1 MTSSERSQTFTE
13 QARRA
18 QLLRAAIDTINDVGY
33 PRTSLSAIA
42 KRAGVAKSAIAYY
55 FSSKDALLLAVSDH
69 VFGDFDQ
76 QVEQAVSQHT
86 DPLGRLRAYAEA
98 YLGYIDSYRA
108 EFAAGF
114 EVLISHRDADGVPM
128 YLNVSDEDFAL
139 LRGILEQGM
148 AQGVFRKMPPNT
160 AVKLVEALLDVPTT
174 ELQHNLEADLADL
187 IPEIMCSVLRV
198 LEPRGENVREKL
210 NTIA

>member
-1 MTSSERSQTFTE
+1 MNSSQRSETFTE

-18 QLLRAAIDTINDVGY
+18 QLLKAAIDTINDLGY

-55 FSSKDALLLAVSDH
+55 FSSKDALLLAVTEH

-76 QVEQAVSQHT
+76 HIEQAVSQHS
-86 DPLGRLRAYAEA
+86 DPLGRLRAYTET
-98 YLGYIDSYRA
+98 YLGYIDSHRA

-114 EVLISHRDADGVPM
+114 EVFVSHRSAEGVPL
-128 YLNVSDEDFAL
+128 YLEVSDEDFAL
-139 LRGILEQGM
+139 LKGILEQGM
-148 AQGVFRKMPPNT
+148 AQGVFRHMPPNT

-174 ELQHNLEADLADL
+174 ELQHNLEADLAVL
-187 IPEIMCSVLRV
+187 NAEILGAVLRV
-198 LEPRGENVREKL
+198 LKPPPKTSEQSR
-210 NTIA
+210 TS

>member
-18 QLLRAAIDTINDVGY
+18 QLLRAAIDTINELGY

-55 FSSKDALLLAVSDH
+55 FSSKDALLLAVTEH

-76 QVEQAVSQHT
+76 QVEQAVAQHSE
-86 DPLGRLRAYAEA
+86 PLGQLRAYGEA
-98 YLGYIDSYRA
+98 YLGYMDSHRA

-114 EVLISHRDADGVPM
+114 EVLVSHRNAEGVPL
-128 YLNVSDEDFAL
+128 YLEVTDDDFAL

-148 AQGVFRKMPPNT
+148 ARGVFRKMPPNT

-174 ELQHNLEADLADL
+174 ELQHNLEADLSGI
-187 IPEIMCSVLRV
+187 IPEVLDSVRRV
-198 LEPRGENVREKL
+198 LEPPPENS
-210 NTIA
+210 ADS